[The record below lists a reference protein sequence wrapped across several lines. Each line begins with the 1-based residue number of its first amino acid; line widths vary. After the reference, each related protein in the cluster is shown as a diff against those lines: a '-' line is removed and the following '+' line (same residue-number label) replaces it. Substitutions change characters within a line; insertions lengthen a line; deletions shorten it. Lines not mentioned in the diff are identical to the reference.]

1 MELEILLRPLAGQ
14 SRCGQDMMFS
24 PEFDSVQEARRFDDP
39 SLNQGEWVTVRKEA
53 DWPAVVSSCT
63 QLLAARTKDLRVAVW
78 LVEGLAKTRGVAG
91 LADGYSLLAHLCEL
105 YWSDIHPL
113 PDDGD
118 QALRVGSLAWL
129 LAQSVRMVAELP
141 LTASGP
147 EACTGI
153 DLERVRAVSREIERN
168 PAQAEAILRDAP
180 LSPAAFDAARSETPA
195 AFYRSSREHAV
206 RALDA
211 LDALQRVID
220 GHLGAEGPSFEPAR
234 EALQTLIATLRRFAL
249 EAGDGEAAETGPA
262 EAGGNGAANGAAEGV
277 APMTPLTPATSVA
290 GGSSICNRTQALA
303 QLREVASF
311 FRHTEPHSPVAYLAD
326 KAAHWGEMS
335 LLEWLRAVV
344 SDDGTLCR
352 VEELLGVREGG
363 ATTDGRG

>member
-1 MELEILLRPLAGQ
+1 MELEILLRPLVGQ

-39 SLNQGEWVTVRKEA
+39 SLNQGEWVTARKEA

-91 LADGYSLLAHLCEL
+91 LADGYSLLAQLCEQ
-105 YWSDIHPL
+105 YWPDIHPL
-113 PDDGD
+113 PDEGD
-118 QALRVGSLAWL
+118 QALRVGSLTWL
-129 LAQSVRMVAELP
+129 LGQSVRMVAALP
-141 LTASGP
+141 LTASAP
-147 EACTGI
+147 EVYTGI
-153 DLERVRAVSREIERN
+153 DLERVRAVSREVERN

-180 LSPAAFDAARSETPA
+180 LTPAAFDAARSETPA
-195 AFYRSSREHAV
+195 AFYRSSSEHAG

-220 GHLGAEGPSFEPAR
+220 GHLGAEGPSFESAR

-249 EAGDGEAAETGPA
+249 EAGDGDAPETGLA
-262 EAGGNGAANGAAEGV
+262 EGAGDGAADGCRPVN
-277 APMTPLTPATSVA
+277 TPTPATPVA
-290 GGSSICNRTQALA
+290 GGPAIRSRTQALA

-344 SDDGTLCR
+344 SDDGTLSR
-352 VEELLGVREGG
+352 VEEMLGVKDGG
-363 ATTDGRG
+363 VRTDGRG

>member
-39 SLNQGEWVTVRKEA
+39 SLNQGEWVTARKEA

-113 PDDGD
+113 PDEGD

-147 EACTGI
+147 EVYTGI

-249 EAGDGEAAETGPA
+249 EAGDGEAAETGQA
-262 EAGGNGAANGAAEGV
+262 EAGGNGAADGV
-277 APMTPLTPATSVA
+277 GPLAPLTPATSVA
-290 GGSSICNRTQALA
+290 GGSAIRNRTQALA

-344 SDDGTLCR
+344 SDDGTLSR